1 MRISDWSSD
10 VCSSELEIGE
20 QRRAQQR
27 PPEAVDSYPIAVQR
41 KLQPPVGTKIG
52 VRPPCDIG
60 KQTGGVAN
68 AGQLRRLVGEQRRDP
83 LVQVLALSLATPFP
97 VAFGAR
103 RLGPQVERLHVRCS
117 LLVNEPLPQAHGGY
131 EELQFPPPPHQN

>member
-1 MRISDWSSD
+1 MFRGAA
-10 VCSSELEIGE
+10 EIGE

-60 KQTGGVAN
+60 KQTGGVAK

-83 LVQVLALSLATPFP
+83 LVQFLALSLEPPFP

-103 RLGPQVERLHVRCS
+103 RLDQRVADRKSVVSGTSASVRFDLGGRRLIKKK
-117 LLVNEPLPQAHGGY
+117 N
-131 EELQFPPPPHQN
+131 NN